1 MKRLKA
7 EPAWH
12 LWVDLGGV
20 EERCDLGAGVVVV
33 ASAEPFAAH
42 LDAVSGEGLCAARP
56 HAGRGMIAPAVVGVG
71 QGVEDLQ
78 RFDALLSEART
89 VEASGGCGEVWVWKE
104 RLNGSLL

>member
-1 MKRLKA
+1 
-7 EPAWH
+7 
-12 LWVDLGGV
+12 
-20 EERCDLGAGVVVV
+20 
-33 ASAEPFAAH
+33 
-42 LDAVSGEGLCAARP
+42 LCAARP
-56 HAGRGMIAPAVVGVG
+56 HAGSGVIAPAVVGVS